1 MTVQEKILN
10 QISEKRKEDLIRSQ
24 INNAKSILTRDNL
37 ELTSYILDV
46 ISINEIIPSQYNEDY
61 ENESSKYDVG
71 VFLGVIKG
79 IVDINALRLETFR
92 PIAVNKSTMKIIDG
106 NHRHYALKTAG
117 ETKAYVLLCETQNI
131 KNFKTLL

>member
-10 QISEKRKEDLIRSQ
+10 QIPEKRKEDLIRSQ

-46 ISINEIIPSQYNEDY
+46 LSINEIIPSQYNEDY

-79 IVDINALRLETFR
+79 IVDINDLRLETFR

-131 KNFKTLL
+131 

>member
-10 QISEKRKEDLIRSQ
+10 QIPKKRKEDLIRSQ
-24 INNAKSILTRDNL
+24 INNAKSILTRNNL

-71 VFLGVIKG
+71 VFLSVIKG
-79 IVDINALRLETFR
+79 IAEINDLRLETFR